1 MQFGTIRYRH
11 DIWPPS
17 WFSKLLYTRFWQCNQ
32 VNPHPNLAS
41 TQHTFAKDVLSLL
54 ATCEDMGNT
63 FLDDNGDM
71 LTLDTKVVMNKDAI
85 RTVNAVEEIGQRQFS
100 ECVEDR
106 LNIASNK
113 PLSDIVSKNKLALFS
128 TPQTKQR
135 SRSKKQVA
143 SLKTNCTLFSR
154 FYIACQPR
162 QSNLDNFFEHENQAC
177 PPSISDMGQLRHGSK
192 SDLMECLTKSSQ
204 PESIHPGID
213 AKVLDGAAIVH
224 MVRPGLVE
232 HFRSRPMPAN
242 VSSIYHLSA

>member
-17 WFSKLLYTRFWQCNQ
+17 WISKLPILVLWQCNP

-41 TQHTFAKDVLSLL
+41 TEHTFAKDVLSLL
-54 ATCEDMGNT
+54 ATCEDMGNP
-63 FLDDNGDM
+63 FLEDNGDM

-135 SRSKKQVA
+135 SRSNEQVA

-154 FYIACQPR
+154 FYVACQPR
-162 QSNLDNFFEHENQAC
+162 
-177 PPSISDMGQLRHGSK
+177 
-192 SDLMECLTKSSQ
+192 
-204 PESIHPGID
+204 
-213 AKVLDGAAIVH
+213 
-224 MVRPGLVE
+224 
-232 HFRSRPMPAN
+232 
-242 VSSIYHLSA
+242 